1 MPTSKTVILK
11 EADQSGKCLTHQMPT
26 LLSLQFLRLLS
37 RSVPGFG
44 PDALSQLL
52 QLFFRTFT
60 SSNCNSS
67 DVLRD
72 PMGFM

>member
-44 PDALSQLL
+44 PDGS
-52 QLFFRTFT
+52 
-60 SSNCNSS
+60 
-67 DVLRD
+67 
-72 PMGFM
+72 